1 MTSEVLGAVL
11 EEIPRDECL
20 TLLRTMSIGRIAVA
34 SPGGPPLVVPI
45 NYAVDGGD
53 VVFRTDPGTKLDLLR
68 GLPVSFQV
76 DLIDPFHRTGWSVLI
91 QGMAVE
97 TVPAEVDPRPW
108 AEGPKQH
115 WIRITPG
122 ALTGRRLQLPEC
134 PIDCRGYL

>member
-1 MTSEVLGAVL
+1 MLGAVL

-45 NYAVDGGD
+45 NYAVDGDD
-53 VVFRTDPGTKLDLLR
+53 VVLRTDPGTKLDLLR

-91 QGMAVE
+91 QGVAVE
-97 TVPAEVDPRPW
+97 TSPADVDPRPW
-108 AEGPKQH
+108 ADGPKQH
-115 WIRITPG
+115 WVRITPG
-122 ALTGRRLQLPEC
+122 AVTGRLLQLPEC
-134 PIDCRGYL
+134 PVDCRGYL

>member
-20 TLLRTMSIGRIAVA
+20 KLLRTMSIGRIAVA

-45 NYAVDGGD
+45 NYAVDDGD

-91 QGMAVE
+91 QGIAVE

-108 AEGPKQH
+108 ADGPKRH
-115 WIRITPG
+115 WVRVTPG
-122 ALTGRRLQLPEC
+122 AITGRWLQLPEC
-134 PIDCRGYL
+134 PVDCRGYL

>member
-1 MTSEVLGAVL
+1 MTSDVLGAEL
-11 EEIPRDECL
+11 EEIPCDECL
-20 TLLRTMSIGRIAVA
+20 KLLRTMSIGRIAVA
-34 SPGGPPLVVPI
+34 PPGGPPLVIPI
-45 NYAVDGGD
+45 NYVIDGDD

-97 TVPAEVDPRPW
+97 TIPAEVDPRPW
-108 AEGPKQH
+108 ADGPKQH

-122 ALTGRRLQLPEC
+122 AITGRRLQLPEC
-134 PIDCRGYL
+134 PVDCRGYL